1 MAPTKPSA
9 PPEHCSIKQSE
20 LLQTTKIT
28 KTKTTNQLE
37 FIKAEVMKAMMQ
49 HRHSL
54 PFRKA
59 GNELEPGSMDLATIK
74 KKLEGGDY
82 QSAKECIADFDQIFA
97 LCFMI

>member
-9 PPEHCSIKQSE
+9 PLEHCSSKQSE
-20 LLQTTKIT
+20 WLQTTKTT

-59 GNELEPGSMDLATIK
+59 GNELELGSMDLATIE

-82 QSAKECIADFDQIFA
+82 QSAKECIADFDQIFQE
-97 LCFMI
+97 